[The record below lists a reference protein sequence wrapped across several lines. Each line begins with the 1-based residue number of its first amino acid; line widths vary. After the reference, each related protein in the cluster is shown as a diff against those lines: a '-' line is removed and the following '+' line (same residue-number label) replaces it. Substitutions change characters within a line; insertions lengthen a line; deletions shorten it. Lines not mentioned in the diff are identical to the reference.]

1 MAHANVGA
9 QDPELKNSPIAG
21 EDDDEELDA
30 APVDETSAKAVCY
43 FNGESFA
50 PGTIVCSGT
59 LMLRCEFGV
68 WVPVGGS
75 DPDNP

>member
-1 MAHANVGA
+1 MAHANVGG
-9 QDPELKNSPIAG
+9 QDPELKNSPIV
-21 EDDDEELDA
+21 DDDEDEELDA
-30 APVDETSAKAVCY
+30 APIDEASESAVCY

-50 PGTIVCSGT
+50 PGTIVRSGT

>member
-21 EDDDEELDA
+21 EDDEELDA
-30 APVDETSAKAVCY
+30 PFDEASAKAVCY
-43 FNGESFA
+43 FNGETFA
-50 PGTIVCSGT
+50 PGTIVTSGA
-59 LMLRCEFGV
+59 LMLRCEFGI
-68 WVPVGGS
+68 WVPIGGS

>member
-1 MAHANVGA
+1 MAHANVGG

-21 EDDDEELDA
+21 EDDDELDA
-30 APVDETSAKAVCY
+30 PFDEAAAETVCY

-50 PGTIVCSGT
+50 PGTIVRSGSI
-59 LMLRCEFGV
+59 MLRCEFGV
-68 WVPVGGS
+68 WVPIGGS

>member
-30 APVDETSAKAVCY
+30 APFDEASAKAVCY

-50 PGTIVCSGT
+50 AGTIVQSGA

-68 WVPVGGS
+68 WVPIGGS